1 MQRDV
6 EDATQQMIDEGVFDA
21 NRICIAGASYGGYA
35 AMMGLFKNPE
45 LYQCGVTVNGAVN
58 LPRLKSAD
66 STFWGSRN
74 WLQRVGLEGHDL
86 EDVSPF
92 HQVKQISRPALVMAS
107 KDDTRLRIVDS
118 ENFYGRLKDVSPE
131 SEYVEIEDGGHGMDT
146 AASRLT
152 KLKAMEAF
160 LAKHIGQ

>member
-6 EDATQQMIDEGVFDA
+6 ADATKFLIEQGIADSD
-21 NRICIAGASYGGYA
+21 RICIAGASYGGYA
-35 AMMGLFKNPE
+35 AMIGLIQNQD

-66 STFWGSRN
+66 SAFWGRQD
-74 WLQRVGLEGHDL
+74 WLDSIGLEGHDL

-92 HQVKQISRPALVMAS
+92 HQVKQITRPALVMAS

-118 ENFYGRLKDVSPE
+118 ENFYGRLKDVSPK
-131 SEYVEIEDGGHGMDT
+131 SEYVEIEDGGHSMDT

-160 LAKHIGQ
+160 LEKHIGR